1 MVRDVAFLHRS
12 CGASSTGKTGADRL
26 RGAFPENEQLSLLWS
41 FDHLEG
47 PRSTNAPRSPAPCS
61 RSGRHSKASHAW
73 VDANDAKGQLPGCW
87 RPELGQ
93 LGQLIALRG
102 CAALED
108 MAAERR
114 RALLRAPPRCRRR
127 GGRVGDG
134 ERGAVPLFAADPD
147 CLPGRAA
154 RARFWVMSRFFDS
167 GISAM
172 RQAGMR
178 SDTPPTAQASGPRR
192 GRLQIGSPRD
202 GLGDPRFTPSD
213 QRCDRCQDGGEAEQ
227 PPPDLRPGDHPVID
241 APPGPR

>member
-1 MVRDVAFLHRS
+1 MLP
-12 CGASSTGKTGADRL
+12 SSTGAAGRRQPARWAGSVAGRL
-26 RGAFPENEQLSLLWS
+26 PGKRTAFVALELRKPRGPTLYERATLSCALLAI
-41 FDHLEG
+41 G
-47 PRSTNAPRSPAPCS
+47 PGIRRRP
-61 RSGRHSKASHAW
+61 HAW
-73 VDANDAKGQLPGCW
+73 VNASDAKGQLPGCW

-102 CAALED
+102 CAAPED

-134 ERGAVPLFAADPD
+134 ERCAVPLLAADPH

-154 RARFWVMSRFFDS
+154 RARFWVMLRFFDS

-178 SDTPPTAQASGPRR
+178 SDTPPTAQASGPLR

-202 GLGDPRFTPSD
+202 GLGDPGFTPPD

>member
-12 CGASSTGKTGADRL
+12 CGASSTGKMGGIGCGAPSRKTNSFRCFGASKTSGAHALRTRHTLLRLARDR
-26 RGAFPENEQLSLLWS
+26 A
-41 FDHLEG
+41 
-47 PRSTNAPRSPAPCS
+47 
-61 RSGRHSKASHAW
+61 RHPKASHAW
-73 VDANDAKGQLPGCW
+73 VNASDAKGQLPGCW

-102 CAALED
+102 CAAPED

-134 ERGAVPLFAADPD
+134 ERCAVPLLAADPH

-178 SDTPPTAQASGPRR
+178 SDTPPTAQASGPLR

-202 GLGDPRFTPSD
+202 GLGDPGFTPPD

-241 APPGPR
+241 SPPGSR

>member
-1 MVRDVAFLHRS
+1 MLP
-12 CGASSTGKTGADRL
+12 SSTGAAGRRQPARRGRIGCGVPSRKTNSFLCFGASNTSRAHALRTRHALLHLARDRAGI
-26 RGAFPENEQLSLLWS
+26 RRRPMPGW
-41 FDHLEG
+41 
-47 PRSTNAPRSPAPCS
+47 TPA
-61 RSGRHSKASHAW
+61 
-73 VDANDAKGQLPGCW
+73 DAKGQFPGCW

-102 CAALED
+102 CAAPED

-134 ERGAVPLFAADPD
+134 ERCAVPLFAADPD
-147 CLPGRAA
+147 RLPGRAA
-154 RARFWVMSRFFDS
+154 RARFWVMLRFFDS

-178 SDTPPTAQASGPRR
+178 SDTPPTAQASGPLR

-202 GLGDPRFTPSD
+202 GLGDPGFTPPD
-213 QRCDRCQDGGEAEQ
+213 QRCDRCQDGGEAER
-227 PPPDLRPGDHPVID
+227 PPPAL
-241 APPGPR
+241 